1 MGPKA
6 LYVDNSAPSDTVN
19 AANFYWGTADKVGTY
34 TAVISLEASGNSTVD
49 VNDAAYGVV
58 NATTYYTTQP
68 SVFTPDSL
76 SVGTGLS
83 LNLMYALG
91 GVTNTTLGLTGNV
104 RLVSSNYHYG
114 MALRVKDANGT
125 VVQTSTADFDT
136 AYSGGGYPYTYS
148 SGARVTIAVEES
160 FGVNFNSLAQ
170 GAYTVEAA
178 FSDRAGNLGSFTQVK
193 AFEWDGTPADITVT
207 DATSY
212 RDDASD
218 VIGLTLTPTMLS
230 SKVGTSQTLSLYY
243 VRTDQYTAGTAAK
256 DIVAA
261 LSGKPVDTWKSETVT
276 VTSNNPVSLQKTPTD
291 LASLSNGSYA
301 VIVKDEA
308 GVYKM
313 ASQTIAI
320 HPTRIANT
328 LDSYVVFDDP
338 SNTVT
343 VRLKTYGDVTLGS
356 GAAATA
362 INLVDQAG
370 NTWVANYA
378 GKDAQGLL
386 YSFTLP
392 TGNEAISSLQ
402 MAAGQSLTFSDI
414 TIGGSVPS
422 ITTAASSL
430 PGTNINVPTTV
441 VEQSLNTANFGI
453 TTPLAGATYEY
464 WDYSSANASK
474 WTAIPTANLSAFVP
488 LGQALSISPN
498 LFSTNYS
505 TTKQTDRPLNADVT
519 GAADL
524 SAMGVI
530 TAGANNNSDNKMLY
544 SVVKTAT
551 GNATNDGV
559 ALAGFAI
566 YRVAADIK
574 IVYRKDGDSTSTTLT
589 TTGAFSNGIAAA
601 DVYTVGFSLGAV
613 SGSNR
618 ELKVFVGGD
627 ITSGLTSAAYDTK
640 LLPSEF
646 PLREYTFSVPL
657 AAVQLTNT
665 GTSGLNKWTV
675 YDGVTYRNLTN
686 QLIEMMGGNVT
697 ATGVAEGGS
706 SNFNSPLSL
715 GSGTFSTPGW
725 QSDALMSSYA
735 STTPL
740 FYAPLY
746 TAASQPLQ
754 IRVTDVYG
762 NIKLI
767 SVPLANFTAG
777 NQFTVVAGDF
787 ASSPDVALSQIALE
801 DSTTDFTSVADYAL
815 DDLFLVTATDSNG
828 AAVDYLD
835 EATGQMLDMAIKLRG
850 FASVA
855 ELDGGT
861 HVTVSPL
868 TELAVRLATSA
879 GGSMTQQTA
888 KEAVLAVQNVF
899 HVDDLNGDVLTVT
912 SSDYNEADG
921 ISSAEH
927 MGQILALLSGGDTVM
942 GSMDA
947 ALAQLEAILSGQ
959 VTPKN
964 VSVIFG
970 QWSRAFEA
978 GPNGHLAD
986 LSGLVESLSA
996 LHGGASTPTT
1006 ADIQN
1011 AATYRIDPVAFQQL
1025 TWQSGGSDVSA
1036 TSSASTAGT
1045 AGSNDLTLQMVLD
1058 REDGPGMVL
1067 GDHVKVYADG
1077 ELVYDYQ
1084 EHGAAGQLMSDLS
1097 FDIDLSQVSAGN
1109 RADGQV
1115 VLSLKYE
1122 HYGNSPTPVVMDMA
1136 DHWTYRI
1143 F

>member
-6 LYVDNSAPSDTVN
+6 LFVDNSAPGDTVN

-34 TAVISLEASGNSTVD
+34 TAVISIEATGNSTVD

-835 EATGQMLDMAIKLRG
+835 EATGQMLDLAINLRG

-879 GGSMTQQTA
+879 ARSMTQQTA
-888 KEAVLAVQNVF
+888 KEAVLAVQNFF
-899 HVDDLNGDVLTVT
+899 HVDDLNGDVVTVT
-912 SSDYNEADG
+912 SANYNEADG
-921 ISSAEH
+921 VSRAEH
-927 MGQILALLSGGDTVM
+927 MGQILALLSGGDADM

-947 ALAQLEAILSGQ
+947 ALAQLKAILSGQ
-959 VTPKN
+959 VAPEN
-964 VSVIFG
+964 VSSIFD
-970 QWSRAFEA
+970 QWNHVFET

-986 LSGLVESLSA
+986 LSGLVASLSA

-1011 AATYRIDPVAFQQL
+1011 AAIYRIDPVAFQQL
-1025 TWQSGGSDVSA
+1025 TWQSGGGDVSA

-1045 AGSNDLTLQMVLD
+1045 AGSNDLTLQLVLD
-1058 REDGPGMVL
+1058 RENGPGMVL

-1077 ELVYDYQ
+1077 ELVHDYC
-1084 EHGAAGQLMSDLS
+1084 ERGTSGKLTTDLILDVDLS
-1097 FDIDLSQVSAGN
+1097 NVSAAN
-1109 RADGQV
+1109 RADKSV
-1115 VLSLKYE
+1115 LLSLEYV
-1122 HYGNSPTPVVMDMA
+1122 HAGNSQTSVVADMI
-1136 DHWTYRI
+1136 DKVTYN